1 MENNKNYHKKA
12 VIKINYFLILF
23 LLLSIYII
31 LFSCSSVFR
40 ASLTG
45 RYIDSETENGID
57 DGYVFLYTS
66 EDKFKEDWNDY
77 QTTKDYNTFFT
88 NSFCSTTTTTTNN
101 QSGVFTF
108 NAIVWSTLTPLFGKD
123 ADVQQIYLVFYHEDY
138 DASYSTQKLVSDS
151 TTRLTPIKVDR
162 IKNNATIHG
171 IISDVSSGNGIANV
185 TVRIYVPKSWTF
197 DSNDEPKVTDDDF
210 ETSPSYTTTTNANGE
225 YTVKISFAKIP
236 SLTDDKGKTKV
247 RIVISLT
254 DFETSSDIDPNFTD
268 NTTWDPDGNGKY
280 EDYYESITINKDTTA
295 QMPNL
300 KMRREI
306 FTESVNGIV
315 KLSGNGVN
323 GYRVKITY
331 LTRNNTSTSK
341 SSRTYTYYPNDQTS
355 IVGYFEITNLELAST
370 GVEGTQNYQD
380 VTIEVYNS
388 SGDLQTTINNFR
400 IYENSDNYIEINL

>member
-1 MENNKNYHKKA
+1 MENNKNYHKKT

-45 RYIDSETENGID
+45 RYIDSETEDGID

-162 IKNNATIHG
+162 IKNSATIHG
-171 IISDVSSGNGIANV
+171 IVSDVSSGNGIANV

-197 DSNDEPKVTDDDF
+197 DSNDEPNVIDDDF

-225 YTVKISFAKIP
+225 YTVKISFAKMP

-247 RIVISLT
+247 RIIISLT
-254 DFETSSDIDPNFTD
+254 DFETSSDIDPNFID

-280 EDYYESITINKDTTA
+280 EDYYESSSISKDTTT
-295 QMPNL
+295 QIPVL
-300 KMRREI
+300 KMRRTL
-306 FTESVNGIV
+306 FNESINGIV

-323 GYRVKITY
+323 GYKVVVKY
-331 LTRNNTSTSK
+331 KTRNGVLTQKST
-341 SSRTYTYYPNDQTS
+341 RTYTYYPNDQVS
-355 IVGYFEITNLELAST
+355 VIGYFEITNLELAPDGT
-370 GVEGTQNYQD
+370 EGTQNYQQ
-380 VTIEVYNS
+380 VVIEIYDPLDS
-388 SGDLQTTINNFR
+388 LQKSLNFKV
-400 IYENSDNYIEINL
+400 YENSDNYIEINLP